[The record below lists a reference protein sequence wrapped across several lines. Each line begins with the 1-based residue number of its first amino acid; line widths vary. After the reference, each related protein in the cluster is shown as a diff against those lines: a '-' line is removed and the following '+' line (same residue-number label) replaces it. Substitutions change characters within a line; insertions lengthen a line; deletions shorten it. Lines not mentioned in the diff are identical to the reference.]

1 MVDQLRP
8 CSGQVVQ
15 AHLIYATWN
24 LIRHKNFEHDMT
36 WMHIG
41 LAIRTAMHINLH
53 RVVHLPQ
60 AREGLLFWI
69 LRGVVRTW
77 LMAYVIDCTLS
88 AQPDKSVIICGDGS
102 VRACFAILKPS
113 DSEPLH
119 RDDLLVA
126 SLAGWTQ
133 IQTRAMDGF
142 RSVSD
147 LHLTAI
153 SAPGLVQVFHSQFRQ
168 WLGRTAVAT
177 RRCAGEN
184 GEDMG
189 IMLGMFH
196 PYNNYA
202 RLVVQSFR
210 ARACAVVSD
219 PLIARRVR
227 GGKLSGYKWP
237 TGQQYQIA
245 TVRLLESFGT
255 DLPAPNVARAAS
267 TSYSQP

>member
-1 MVDQLRP
+1 
-8 CSGQVVQ
+8 
-15 AHLIYATWN
+15 
-24 LIRHKNFEHDMT
+24 
-36 WMHIG
+36 MHIG

-189 IMLGMFH
+189 VMLGMFH